1 MSSKSTITEFESTK
15 KQEVE
20 QEKTK
25 KRESLLKREADAF
38 EQQKSSINEF
48 EASKKQEAEKAAK
61 LKVFLLINNCRRPRM
76 QERKRKH
83 FSRLSSR

>member
-38 EQQKSSINEF
+38 EQQKLRVGEL
-48 EASKKQEAEKAAK
+48 EPKLTKA
-61 LKVFLLINNCRRPRM
+61 
-76 QERKRKH
+76 H
-83 FSRLSSR
+83 